1 MSRYYKS
8 DESERLVQE
17 SYRKFLQY
25 WPVPNQ
31 QLRVPTREGET
42 FVVACGDPSLPALV
56 LFHGGLTNSVV
67 WMGDVAAWSKH
78 FRVYAVDTI
87 GEPGLSAPSRPA
99 LRSEAYALW
108 LDDVLKGLSVSRAS
122 MVGVSLGGWLAL
134 DYATRRPGIVDQLA
148 VVCPGG
154 VGRQKVAVLV
164 KLLFLQML
172 GAAGKRKAAEL
183 VLGRAPNNPSPAM
196 KAFGDFL
203 AMIRANFRPRRDRLS
218 IFSDEALRGLTMP
231 LLAIVGGRDVLLDS
245 FETRD
250 RLQRNVA
257 HADVRFHPELGHFM
271 PGQTHVIL
279 DFLLHG
285 EPRQEESVGGDVLPV

>member
-17 SYRKFLQY
+17 RYRKFLQY

-78 FRVYAVDTI
+78 FRVYAVDMI
-87 GEPGLSAPSRPA
+87 GEPGLSAPSWPA

-134 DYATRRPGIVDQLA
+134 DYATRRPGIVDRLA

-164 KLLFLQML
+164 KLLFLQMP

-203 AMIRANFRPRRDRLS
+203 AMIRANFRPRRTGCPSSATRLS
-218 IFSDEALRGLTMP
+218 GDYDAAARDRW
-231 LLAIVGGRDVLLDS
+231 GRDVLLDS

-250 RLQRNVA
+250 RLQRNIA
-257 HADVRFHPELGHFM
+257 HADVRPSELGHFI
-271 PGQTHVIL
+271 PDRRT
-279 DFLLHG
+279 
-285 EPRQEESVGGDVLPV
+285 